1 MWWDQH
7 IIQQIIT
14 KAFDPILASSVE
26 QFVHF
31 FLGQQWKKVA
41 YLEKA

>member
-1 MWWDQH
+1 MRWDQH

-14 KAFDPILASSVE
+14 KAFDAVLGSSVE

-31 FLGQQWKKVA
+31 FLGQQQQKNG
-41 YLEKA
+41 LI